1 MLRPAER
8 NLKILNCDFTEKK
21 IHVSEYNIGLTTMNR
36 GRESTVTILPILIG
50 GKILAIS
57 SVCNY

>member
-1 MLRPAER
+1 MLGPALEKFD
-8 NLKILNCDFTEKK
+8 NLELGFHEKIFHLL
-21 IHVSEYNIGLTTMNR
+21 EYNVGLTTMNR